1 MSMGNT
7 SKIKIECYIT
17 KKDFSAYNFY
27 HTFIRTGIWYKYL
40 LFMLFMLGLSIL
52 HFCTGSSSFGI
63 MFLIFMVLPPAILF
77 KNYLLEN
84 AAVCKA
90 HQLGAEGRWFYT
102 LELDAERVLAYKK
115 NEHAFYY
122 WKDIWRI
129 VSRSGYY
136 FIYTAKAKAF
146 ILPPESIREQQEP
159 VRRLM
164 AAAAA
169 QKNA

>member
-1 MSMGNT
+1 MGNT

-40 LFMLFMLGLSIL
+40 LFMLFLLSLSIL

-102 LELDAERVLAYKK
+102 LELDAEGVLAYNK